1 MAKKLI
7 VNCATCDA
15 RKILEENYSHYEQI
29 TVNCATVLS
38 GPNAKAV
45 MSRLPLTLNCADV
58 LEAEDDAELRTVDG
72 GAEIKAGDAVPGS
85 KYYMVVNG
93 SLTIGPD
100 TEKQLGQCMGMYVN
114 GLLTCPESIYAK
126 LRGVKVNGV
135 VSCYP
140 DGAIVLK
147 RNAVIDRLF
156 ELRAKSALYWSGKR
170 MIMVDPALDAEKLK
184 AKGVSFS
191 TKEAIVAESKAEAL
205 IALIDEKTDIVV
217 VPDGTAV
224 VTDDVT
230 LDGDALRRYGDKL
243 YVIGDV
249 TVPEDGGALEK
260 LAYLN
265 VRGDAK
271 VPEAFKEKLLSAL
284 SDIAGE
290 IKTARRRGAVM
301 EDKPL
306 VRVTKWMLEQ
316 QPQGID
322 VIDCGVVAIDPDVP
336 KELITERLYI
346 EDCGIVKCSA
356 ELEDAV
362 AMVCSDVGHIGGAEN
377 GVGEMMKDV
386 MGGLKGA
393 LDTKVIN
400 AADYVL

>member
-100 TEKQLGQCMGMYVN
+100 TEKQLGQCAGMYVN

-191 TKEAIVAESKAEAL
+191 TREAIVAESKAEEL

-230 LDGDALRRYGDKL
+230 LNGDALRRYGDKL

-271 VPEAFKEKLLSAL
+271 VPEAFKDKLLSAL

-306 VRVTKWMLEQ
+306 VKVTKWMLEQ

-377 GVGEMMKDV
+377 GVGEMMNDV

>member
-45 MSRLPLTLNCADV
+45 MSRLPLALNCADV
-58 LEAEDDAELRTVDG
+58 LEAENDAELRTVNG

-100 TEKQLGQCMGMYVN
+100 TEKQLGQCTGMYVN

-126 LRGVKVNGV
+126 LRGVKVNGA

-156 ELRAKSALYWSGKR
+156 ELRAKSGLYWSGKR

-184 AKGVSFS
+184 TKGVSFS
-191 TKEAIVAESKAEAL
+191 TREAIVAESKAEAL

-290 IKTARRRGAVM
+290 IKTARHRGAVM